1 MRWTKG
7 DTPKPIGQQKWPGS
21 SMVVRVKVPYPSSWM
36 HIVMLWSSHLTLNYT
51 KCVLTECEECPQISN
66 AIDMYH
72 VRVSPILGCLFS
84 VFQAWPILCWTIIP
98 APTALSAPAECV
110 KMAPSLR
117 TAVSRRWWMAVTAV
131 IENLL
136 FSAVLLGWG
145 SLLIMLKSEGFY
157 SYLCSGKMWWTVH
170 TTSSTV

>member
-98 APTALSAPAECV
+98 APTAPVC
-110 KMAPSLR
+110 
-117 TAVSRRWWMAVTAV
+117 TRWVRKDGSVTADSCFQALV
-131 IENLL
+131 DGRNGCDRE
-136 FSAVLLGWG
+136 SAVFCRAVGMGFPADHAQVWG
-145 SLLIMLKSEGFY
+145 FLLIPL
-157 SYLCSGKMWWTVH
+157 LW
-170 TTSSTV
+170 